1 MDDAEWLSS
10 FKFQLESL
18 RGLTFCVTFK
28 LKENCLIQKY
38 SLIIGWCRV
47 AIAIFASKIFSLDFF
62 QALHCHLLSSLIQVK
77 HGLILWF
84 KLQAPNSSLCYN
96 SSALSPNLSTYTSDI
111 NTDSFKETFECYHF
125 YTFVYMP
132 SQSV

>member
-1 MDDAEWLSS
+1 M
-10 FKFQLESL
+10 
-18 RGLTFCVTFK
+18 
-28 LKENCLIQKY
+28 
-38 SLIIGWCRV
+38 

-111 NTDSFKETFECYHF
+111 NTASFKETFECYHF

-132 SQSV
+132 YQSVFYYIEICVLPKNKTQTTNFQKSVKDEPVCAFPPQSVHSV